1 MRWLF
6 DVLNVIDVKSF
17 LELPKVHL
25 FELTIKD
32 DYHNAKRI
40 LTIEEI
46 ISTFSLLNKLR
57 FVQTADLIFFSKY

>member
-1 MRWLF
+1 M
-6 DVLNVIDVKSF
+6 
-17 LELPKVHL
+17 HL

-46 ISTFSLLNKLR
+46 ISNFSLLTKLR